1 MRERLS
7 RYGGVQI
14 RGLGGRK
21 LEDRCR
27 RIIALTANDVETDV
41 QKSLEAG
48 MNEHLSKPVEPDVV
62 FRTLEDLIA
71 G

>member
-1 MRERLS
+1 MPVMNGLEATKA
-7 RYGGVQI
+7 I
-14 RGLGGRK
+14 RALGRSDAK
-21 LEDRCR
+21 SVP
-27 RIIALTANDVETDV
+27 IIALTANDVETDV

>member
-14 RGLGGRK
+14 RGSGGRK
-21 LEDRCR
+21 PEDRCR